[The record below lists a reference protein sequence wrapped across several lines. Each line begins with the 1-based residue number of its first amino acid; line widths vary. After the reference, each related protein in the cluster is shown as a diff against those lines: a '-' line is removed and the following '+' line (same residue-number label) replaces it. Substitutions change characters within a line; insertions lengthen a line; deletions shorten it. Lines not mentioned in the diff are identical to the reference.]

1 MGLLAFF
8 SGFTQFYI
16 RAGIRIFLYG
26 RDDKRIFFKV
36 VPVCDIFFNFSFHFS
51 IHIIITGKKR
61 IAGKKRIMNHTIA
74 HIVTNYLHH
83 QNH

>member
-26 RDDKRIFFKV
+26 RADKRIFFKV
-36 VPVCDIFFNFSFHFS
+36 VPVCDIFFNLLNN
-51 IHIIITGKKR
+51 HIIITGKKR